1 MKKKFKFPKGNGK
14 LIIKGHEK
22 NPFVKF
28 WNWGW
33 GIYYSNVELWNYVIV
48 GGLTTVVALG
58 TKFGLLFTCLNAK
71 NGLELQIA
79 EIISWFAALVF
90 AYICNKL
97 FVFKVKGS
105 NIIKEFLSFTSGRVF
120 TQVLQMLIMWG
131 FVTKLK
137 LDSNGWVVFWSL
149 VCQVMQIVFNYVI
162 SKLFVFK
169 KK

>member
-1 MKKKFKFPKGNGK
+1 MNPFKKRGTGK
-14 LIIKGHEK
+14 LIIKGHDK

-33 GIYYSNVELWNYVIV
+33 GVYYSDTELWNYVIV
-48 GGLTTVVALG
+48 GALTTVVALG
-58 TKFGLLFTCLNAK
+58 TKFGLLATCLDQK

-79 EIISWFAALVF
+79 EIISWLVALIF
-90 AYICNKL
+90 AYVANKL

-120 TQVLQMLIMWG
+120 TQTLQMLIMWG
-131 FVTKLK
+131 FVTRLK
-137 LDSNGWVVFWSL
+137 LDSNAWVIFWSL

>member
-1 MKKKFKFPKGNGK
+1 MKLFKGKGTGK
-14 LIIKGHEK
+14 LIIKGHDK
-22 NPFVKF
+22 NPLVKF

-33 GIYYSNVELWNYVIV
+33 GIYSFNPELWNYVIV
-48 GGLTTVVALG
+48 GALTTVVALG
-58 TKFGLLFTCLNAK
+58 TKFGLLFTCLDAK

-79 EIISWFAALVF
+79 EIISWFAALIF

-105 NIIKEFLSFTSGRVF
+105 NIVKEFLSFTSGRVL

-131 FVTKLK
+131 FVTRLG
-137 LDSNGWVVFWSL
+137 LNSRAWVVFWSL
-149 VCQVMQIVFNYVI
+149 ICQVMQIVFNYVI

>member
-1 MKKKFKFPKGNGK
+1 MNPFKKRGTGK
-14 LIIKGHEK
+14 LIIKGHDK

-33 GIYYSNVELWNYVIV
+33 GIYYSDTELWNYVIV
-48 GGLTTVVALG
+48 GALTTVVALG
-58 TKFGLLFTCLNAK
+58 TKFGLLATCLDQK

-79 EIISWFAALVF
+79 EIISWLVALIF
-90 AYICNKL
+90 AYVANKL

-120 TQVLQMLIMWG
+120 TQALQMLIMWG
-131 FVTKLK
+131 FVTRLG
-137 LDSNGWVVFWSL
+137 LNSNAWVVFWSL

>member
-1 MKKKFKFPKGNGK
+1 MNPFKKRGTGK
-14 LIIKGHEK
+14 LIIIGHDK
-22 NPFVKF
+22 NLFVKF

-33 GIYYSNVELWNYVIV
+33 GVYYSDTELWNYVIV
-48 GGLTTVVALG
+48 GALTTVVALG
-58 TKFGLLFTCLNAK
+58 TKFGLLATCLDQK

-79 EIISWFAALVF
+79 EIISWLVALIF
-90 AYICNKL
+90 AYVANKL

-131 FVTKLK
+131 FVTRLK
-137 LDSNGWVVFWSL
+137 LDSNAWVVFWSL